1 MAETQTSIV
10 DEGRERLNAARDR
23 IDEEIQRVQQDLNG
37 RRKRLEKQFAKNR
50 KSFEKQTRK
59 QVRELQRDLRKNS
72 VVKGLEKWR
81 GQAESQI
88 GETVE
93 RVLGTIGL
101 ASRDDLGRVERK
113 LARINKRLTQI
124 ERGQAHGGTSGSASA

>member
-81 GQAESQI
+81 GQAESQF
-88 GETVE
+88 GEAVE
-93 RVLGTIGL
+93 RVLGTFRL

-124 ERGQAHGGTSGSASA
+124 ERDQASRGTSGSASA